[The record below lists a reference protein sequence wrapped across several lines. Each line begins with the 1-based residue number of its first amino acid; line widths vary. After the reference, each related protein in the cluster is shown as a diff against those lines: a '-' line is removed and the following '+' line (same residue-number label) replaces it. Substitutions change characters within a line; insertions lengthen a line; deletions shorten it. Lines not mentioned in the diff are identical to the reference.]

1 MCKSIQVWTYTSKD
15 TCKYASSQAARYTT
29 MIVPIYVGSQVCKYA
44 SMHEWMY
51 KSLQVFKR
59 ESKKVCMCASMH
71 GWTHE
76 KLHKIE
82 IMQVYKY
89 QVCKYIS
96 MQIFI
101 CIFIQVCRRTSM

>member
-1 MCKSIQVWTYTSKD
+1 M
-15 TCKYASSQAARYTT
+15 
-29 MIVPIYVGSQVCKYA
+29 QVCKYVCTDIYMYA
-44 SMHEWMY
+44 YIQLSHMQLCNFMHEWIY
-51 KSLQVFKR
+51 KTLQIFKC
-59 ESKKVCMCASMH
+59 ESKPVCMCAGMH

-82 IMQVYKY
+82 MMQVYKY

>member
-1 MCKSIQVWTYTSKD
+1 MCKSIQVWMYTSKD
-15 TCKYASSQAARYTT
+15 TCKYASSQAARYAT
-29 MIVPIYVGSQVCKYA
+29 MIVRIYVG
-44 SMHEWMY
+44 Y